1 MAKTKPEITT
11 IEQQPVDDGKR
22 PEQGPAEVRKVTPM
36 ELQRFK
42 GSEYERAEYVCTAHD
57 HTTPQD
63 LLEPGYWAHVSTLL
77 RPRAR
82 VEAWANDGTWMAE
95 YVALEAGRNWA
106 RLHLLQV
113 YHFTSGDMAMT
124 QADAMTPYEI
134 TFRGPH
140 SKWSVVR
147 KSDRAVLHEG
157 SDTARGATDWLTER
171 MAAGM

>member
-1 MAKTKPEITT
+1 MAKKLDSATE
-11 IEQQPVDDGKR
+11 EQQTVEGN
-22 PEQGPAEVRKVTPM
+22 QQSAPAAKSERKVTPM
-36 ELQRFK
+36 DMPRFK

-77 RPRAR
+77 KPRAR

-95 YVALEAGRNWA
+95 YVTLEAGRNWA

-140 SKWSVVR
+140 SKWSVIR
-147 KSDRAVLHEG
+147 KSDRAVLHDG
-157 SDTARGATDWLTER
+157 SDTARQATEWLTER
-171 MAAGM
+171 MAAGI